1 MQTSLNYNETV
12 DLIAAIGTEVTT
24 IVEGH
29 IGSGKSSLIHA
40 LGKRF
45 PGHREIYMDMTV
57 MHEGDFRVPAV
68 DHATKT
74 SEFYPNE
81 SLGLH
86 SDVPVIL
93 MLDEMGKA
101 HKNVKDASL
110 PLLVERR
117 LGNRFLHPDSIVF
130 ATTNLGGENVGDT
143 LQAHHRNRLTTV
155 RMGKPTAVDWI
166 RDFARVNGIAPEVI
180 MWAEERPEALESY
193 EEYDRPDDNPF
204 IFHPKAQRSAFV
216 THRSLEQASKIVNKR
231 HLYTPNALEVALIGT
246 IGAPAAL
253 DMQSWI
259 AMGDSLPKRAEIIN
273 DPDNARLPSQVAGK
287 LMLTYQALNW
297 VTEDTLDPWMTYM
310 ARMHKEVQAL
320 FCTTI
325 VKKTSKHFVFEN
337 DKFTTF
343 ATDNQYMFA

>member
-1 MQTSLNYNETV
+1 MQTSLTYNETV
-12 DLIAAIGTEVTT
+12 DFIAAVGTEVTT

-45 PGHREIYMDMTV
+45 PDYDKVYMDMTV

-68 DHATKT
+68 NHETKT

-86 SDVPVIL
+86 SDRPIIL
-93 MLDEMGKA
+93 MLDELGKA
-101 HKNVKDASL
+101 HKSVKDAAL

-117 LGNRFLHPDSIVF
+117 LGNRYMHRDSIVF
-130 ATTNLGGENVGDT
+130 ATTNLGAENVGDM
-143 LQAHHRNRLTTV
+143 LQAHVLNRLTRV
-155 RMGKPTAVDWI
+155 PMSKPTALAWVN
-166 RDFARVNGIAPEVI
+166 DFAKLNGIAPEVI
-180 MWAEERPEALESY
+180 MWVSERPDCLHSY
-193 EEYDRPDDNPF
+193 EEYDNPADNPL
-204 IFHPKAQRSAFV
+204 IFHPKAQRSAYV

-231 HLYTPNALEVALIGT
+231 HMFSPSALEAALIGT

-259 AMGDSLPKRAEIIN
+259 AMGDSLPKRAEIISN
-273 DPDNARLPSQVAGK
+273 PQGARMPNQVAGK

-297 VTEDTLDPWMTYM
+297 VAEDTLDSWMDYM
-310 ARMHKEVQAL
+310 ARMDKEVQAL
-320 FCTTI
+320 FCTTVI
-325 VKKTSKHFVFEN
+325 KKEHKSFVLEN
-337 DKFTTF
+337 SKFTAF
-343 ATDNQYMFA
+343 AIKNQYVFA

>member
-1 MQTSLNYNETV
+1 
-12 DLIAAIGTEVTT
+12 
-24 IVEGH
+24 
-29 IGSGKSSLIHA
+29 
-40 LGKRF
+40 
-45 PGHREIYMDMTV
+45 
-57 MHEGDFRVPAV
+57 
-68 DHATKT
+68 
-74 SEFYPNE
+74 
-81 SLGLH
+81 
-86 SDVPVIL
+86 
-93 MLDEMGKA
+93 
-101 HKNVKDASL
+101 
-110 PLLVERR
+110 
-117 LGNRFLHPDSIVF
+117 
-130 ATTNLGGENVGDT
+130 
-143 LQAHHRNRLTTV
+143 
-155 RMGKPTAVDWI
+155 
-166 RDFARVNGIAPEVI
+166 
-180 MWAEERPEALESY
+180 
-193 EEYDRPDDNPF
+193 
-204 IFHPKAQRSAFV
+204 
-216 THRSLEQASKIVNKR
+216 LEQASKIVNKR

-246 IGAPAAL
+246 VGAPAAL

>member
-130 ATTNLGGENVGDT
+130 ATTNLGAESVGDT
-143 LQAHHRNRLTTV
+143 FQAHHRNRLSFV
-155 RMGKPTAVDWI
+155 KMAKPTAKEWVDNYATLN
-166 RDFARVNGIAPEVI
+166 DVAPEII
-180 MWAEERPEALESY
+180 MWVGERPEALASFEQYNDPS
-193 EEYDRPDDNPF
+193 DNPF

-216 THRSLEQASKIVNKR
+216 THRSLTQASKIVNRR
-231 HLYTPNALEVALIGT
+231 HLMTNNALENSLIGT
-246 IGAPAAL
+246 IGAPATVDLQA
-253 DMQSWI
+253 WI
-259 AMGDSLPKRAEIIN
+259 AMGDSLPKRSEIIN
-273 DPDNARLPSQVAGK
+273 APDDARMPKEIAGK
-287 LMLTYQALNW
+287 MMLTHQALNW
-297 VTEDTLDPWMTYM
+297 VMEDTLDAWMQYM
-310 ARMHKEVQAL
+310 SRMPKEMQAL
-320 FCTTI
+320 FCTTVI
-325 VKKTSKHFVFEN
+325 KKESKAFVLDN
-337 DKFTTF
+337 QAFTGF
-343 ATDNQYMFA
+343 AIKNQYMFA